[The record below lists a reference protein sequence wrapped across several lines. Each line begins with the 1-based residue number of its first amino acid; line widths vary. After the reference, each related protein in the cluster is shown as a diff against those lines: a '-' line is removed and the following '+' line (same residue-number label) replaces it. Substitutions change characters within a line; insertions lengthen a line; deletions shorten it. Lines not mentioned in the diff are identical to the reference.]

1 MMRQPDPFKLNDD
14 ELYSRY
20 LSGETKAGDE
30 LMLRYADQLTAYL
43 CSILNNPQDAEDLM
57 LESFSVIL
65 VDKPGIREGCFK
77 AWLFKTARNKAI
89 SLWRRILQRN
99 EFSLS
104 EELADTLNGLTGLT
118 AVKEIRPEEKV
129 LEGERNIGLHNAM
142 SRIAPQY
149 REALWLVYAMQF
161 SYDEAAGILGCGR
174 KRINNLLVKGKKA
187 LRSELEKEGITYA
200 GI

>member
-1 MMRQPDPFKLNDD
+1 MLTFLNRADKVVLGTKSTEAIRAYYDRTFHAMMRQPDPFKLNDD

-118 AVKEIRPEEKV
+118 VVKEIRPEEKV

-142 SRIAPQY
+142 SRIAPPVQ
-149 REALWLVYAMQF
+149 RGTVAGLRYAVQ
-161 SYDEAAGILGCGR
+161 L
-174 KRINNLLVKGKKA
+174 
-187 LRSELEKEGITYA
+187 
-200 GI
+200 

>member
-1 MMRQPDPFKLNDD
+1 
-14 ELYSRY
+14 
-20 LSGETKAGDE
+20 
-30 LMLRYADQLTAYL
+30 MLRYADQLTAYL

-149 REALWLVYAMQF
+149 REALWLAPVFAAAMAVFFIAVLCTVITFHAVFNVLVSRPGIISWIGSAVPLAILLAGLILLQGKMDF
-161 SYDEAAGILGCGR
+161 S
-174 KRINNLLVKGKKA
+174 
-187 LRSELEKEGITYA
+187 
-200 GI
+200 

>member
-129 LEGERNIGLHNAM
+129 LEGERNTGLHNAM

-149 REALWLVYAMQF
+149 REALWLVYAMEM
-161 SYDEAAGILGCGR
+161 SCANAASVLGCGV
-174 KRINNLLVKGKKA
+174 KRVENLLYNGKA
-187 LRSELEKEGITYA
+187 RLRAELEKEGITNA
-200 GI
+200 DI